1 MASHCKGWCWPA
13 IIYLVLAAIS
23 LALKLL
29 EDLSHLNRDDAN
41 AIRFAHFIFHLF
53 WAVLWTMLF
62 YWLCSNCH
70 NTAAWVVL
78 FLPVILGVAVLFFG
92 TALITTL
99 MLSKVVAGKQEN
111 FVERFEGEEGEE
123 GEEDE

>member
-111 FVERFEGEEGEE
+111 FVERLEGEE

>member
-1 MASHCKGWCWPA
+1 MTSHCKGWCWPA

-111 FVERFEGEEGEE
+111 FVERLEGEE